1 MTEDGSIFSGNA
13 KVEVS
18 VGDPRN
24 QSDILSAPG
33 NSNAMKINED
43 GEVEMLAPV

>member
-1 MTEDGSIFSGNA
+1 M
-13 KVEVS
+13 EVS

-33 NSNAMKINED
+33 DSNTMNED